1 MIRASQAQTTRFI
14 LGKTYLTAQEET
26 DIVTMVKRLVALPAD
41 ETTAPFLALRA
52 RVANFQP
59 DDLLT
64 ELYQTRRL
72 IKRPAMRNE
81 PGLIAVDD
89 SPLLLIA
96 TQRQRRRVFNTEFIN
111 WDIELSEVEALGQKI
126 LEVIGTEPTTAEA
139 IIDRLPQEA
148 VRELRQTSRGGRV
161 STMSNVTLALRW
173 LKANGQLVLNQ
184 ALPPADW
191 REETPS
197 YVPLSTWL
205 PHLDLPA
212 DLSESEAQL
221 HLARAYLA
229 AFGPAT
235 EADISF
241 WTGFSKSETQRAVNA
256 LTSETTLAMVDG
268 IPGAMLMPKDQA
280 DTLRGIQPPAEPVIN
295 LLPADDPFV
304 KAHKASRARLFAE
317 PRWQRQIF
325 STSDRAKPAILVDG
339 KIMGSWAWE
348 KTADQD
354 KITWQLFADVEGEIL
369 SPLQIELERL
379 AAFIA
384 PDTVIEPFST

>member
-1 MIRASQAQTTRFI
+1 MIRATQAQTTQFI
-14 LGKTYLTAQEET
+14 LEKTYLIAREET
-26 DIVTMVKRLVALPAD
+26 DIVTVVRNLVALPA
-41 ETTAPFLALRA
+41 EEAAAPFLALRA
-52 RVANFQP
+52 RLVNFQP

-89 SPLLLIA
+89 YALLQVA

-111 WDIELSEVEALGQKI
+111 WDIELSEVEALGKKI
-126 LEVIGTEPTTAEA
+126 LEVMGTEPKTTEA
-139 IIDRLPQEA
+139 IIDHLPQDA
-148 VRELRQTSRGGRV
+148 VRELTQTSRGGRV

-173 LKANGQLVLNQ
+173 LEANGQLAVSQ
-184 ALPPADW
+184 AAPPSDW

-197 YVPLSTWL
+197 YAPLATWL
-205 PHLDLPA
+205 PRLDLPT
-212 DLSESEAQL
+212 DLSEAEAQL
-221 HLARAYLA
+221 RLARAYLA

-268 IPGAMLMPKDQA
+268 IPGAMLLLKDQA
-280 DTLRGIQPPAEPVIN
+280 DALRGTQPPAEPVIS

-304 KAHKASRARLFAE
+304 KAYKASRVRLFTE
-317 PRWQRQIF
+317 PRRQRQIF
-325 STSDRAKPAILVDG
+325 SSRDRAKPTILVDG
-339 KIMGSWAWE
+339 QIMGSWAWE
-348 KTADQD
+348 KTGDRD
-354 KITWQLFADVEGEIL
+354 KITWQLFADVKGGIL

>member
-1 MIRASQAQTTRFI
+1 MIRATQAQATQFI
-14 LGKTYLTAQEET
+14 LEKTYLTAQEET

-41 ETTAPFLALRA
+41 EAAAPFLALWA
-52 RVANFQP
+52 RLANFQP
-59 DDLLT
+59 DELLT

-89 SPLLLIA
+89 YALLQVA

-126 LEVIGTEPTTAEA
+126 LEVMGTEPTTAEA
-139 IIDRLPQEA
+139 IIEYLPQEA

-173 LKANGQLVLNQ
+173 LEANGQLVLSQ
-184 ALPPADW
+184 ATPPSDW

-197 YVPLSTWL
+197 YAPLSTWL
-205 PHLDLPA
+205 PHLDLPT
-212 DLSESEAQL
+212 DLAEAEAQL
-221 HLARAYLA
+221 PLARAYLA

-268 IPGAMLMPKDQA
+268 IPGAMLLLKDQA
-280 DTLRGIQPPAEPVIN
+280 DALRGTQPFAEPVIN

-304 KAHKASRARLFAE
+304 KAHKASRARLFTE

-325 STSDRAKPAILVDG
+325 SSSDRAKPAILVDG
-339 KIMGSWAWE
+339 KIMGSWVWE
-348 KTADQD
+348 KTGDQD
-354 KITWQLFADVEGEIL
+354 KITWQLLADVERGIL
-369 SPLQIELERL
+369 SPLQIELARL